1 MKNLSITIFYA
12 DDDPDDLEIFRDV
25 VDSLEGRAQ
34 LYTYDGG
41 QELIEALGNPPPTP
55 QLVFLDL
62 NMPGKD
68 GFAALEEI
76 RKNSKFKQVPVIVF
90 STSDDKVSVE
100 RSRHLGAN
108 YYLRKPNCYQHFQK
122 TIRSVLDLDF
132 KSSQSQ
138 SNFYIS

>member
-41 QELIEALGNPPPTP
+41 QELIQALSNPPPIP
-55 QLVFLDL
+55 ELVFLDL

-68 GFAALEEI
+68 GFQALAEI

-90 STSDDKVSVE
+90 STSDDSVSVE

-108 YYLRKPNCYQHFQK
+108 FYLRKPTCYQNFKK
-122 TIRSVLDLDF
+122 TIKNVLDLDF
-132 KSSQSQ
+132 NANQSQ
-138 SNFYIS
+138 SGFFIS